1 MLKKEQLIEK
11 VNEILG
17 SDNYLNKRDDEY
29 GYVYEFFPYYNDS
42 LCDSDVKSIL
52 DKESRN
58 EKFDKFYEIIEDAYE
73 QARDEVFCEYKLKIS
88 SELDNQGLEYD
99 SDDLID
105 YLNEVL
111 YFEYPYSH
119 FMDTTVYAN
128 LLLDVGDANYD
139 FSVNDLRFNEDEE
152 IADESAILWVAKQQ
166 GYSKE
171 QLQAAIFR
179 CEFGGSKFLE
189 TIQEEVDNAY
199 YMNAFTFLF
208 KMTLGELME
217 FDKENIESIKIDK
230 STTCGLVDFWYG
242 AGGPIEV
249 ILEKDIEVPSRFI
262 DSFTYDGGRG
272 QHSIYDIYG
281 PTREIWNGSYT
292 IVKKSEDN
300 VDDKAVLLSNI
311 NATVNAARMAG
322 YKVEINNVCNYI
334 SVKHDIDEYFFQNEE
349 AENLEAEYKNSCV
362 YDDITFEEY
371 LLYVSQSW

>member
-1 MLKKEQLIEK
+1 MLKKELIEK
-11 VNEILG
+11 VNEILSG
-17 SDNYLNKRDDEY
+17 DSYLNKKDGVY
-29 GYVYEFFPYYNDS
+29 IYEFCPYYNDTIS
-42 LCDSDVKSIL
+42 DSDIKLIL
-52 DKESRN
+52 DKESRDD
-58 EKFDKFYEIIEDAYE
+58 KFDKFYEIIEDGYE
-73 QARDEVFCEYKLKIS
+73 QVRDEVFYEYRSKIC
-88 SELDNQGLEYD
+88 SELDNQELEYD
-99 SDDLID
+99 NDDIID

-119 FMDTTVYAN
+119 FMDTTIYAN

-139 FSVNDLRFNEDEE
+139 FSVNDLRFNDDEE

-179 CEFGGSKFLE
+179 GEFGDSKFLE

-230 STTCGLVDFWYG
+230 CTNCGLVDFWYG
-242 AGGPIEV
+242 AGGPIGV
-249 ILEKDIEVPSRFI
+249 VLEKDIEVPSKFI

-272 QHSIYDIYG
+272 QHSIDGIYG

-292 IVKKSEDN
+292 IERKSEDN
-300 VDDKAVLLSNI
+300 VDGKAALLSNI
-311 NATVNAARMAG
+311 NETVNAARIAG
-322 YKVEINNVCNYI
+322 HKVEINNICNYI
-334 SVKHDIDEYFFQNEE
+334 SVKHDVDEYFFQNEE
-349 AENLEAEYKNSCV
+349 AEMLEEEYKNSCV